1 MKIFLSKKKLIVVK
15 RKASYLS
22 MFFLG
27 NLSMLFVRTIYTKTE
42 KWDLIRPLG
51 HLSSEAI
58 KIYKIACN

>member
-15 RKASYLS
+15 RNASY
-22 MFFLG
+22 
-27 NLSMLFVRTIYTKTE
+27 LSMLFVRTMYTKTE

>member
-15 RKASYLS
+15 RNASYY
-22 MFFLG
+22 
-27 NLSMLFVRTIYTKTE
+27 LSMLFVRTMYTKTE
-42 KWDLIRPLG
+42 KWDLIRPVG